1 MQSLR
6 ELYKVGVGPSSSHT
20 MGPMKIAEHIKKL
33 YPYAQEV
40 IVHLYGSLALT
51 GKGHLTDKIMEKT
64 FSPIK
69 CTFTFSSDSLPKH
82 PNGMIVD
89 VIADQKI
96 SASIEAYSIGGGE
109 IVFAGDHHQ
118 YKKEVYPQKTLE
130 EILLYCESQ
139 GISLYDYVLA
149 YEDEDIKGY
158 LHMILDTMFRC
169 IEKGLH
175 TQGTIQG
182 ALKLKR
188 VASSMYQQALNTHSE
203 TERGRLFL
211 ASYAYAV
218 SEQNADGY
226 TIVTAPTCGA
236 SGILPAVLYY
246 AYSKMSMKK
255 SDLIKALAIAG
266 IFGNVVK
273 TNATISG
280 AAGGCQAEVGTA
292 CAMAAAAMAW
302 IYELNNSLIAYA
314 AEMGLEHNLG
324 LTCDPV
330 MGYVQIPC
338 IERNAFGAMRAVD
351 SATLAKELGYLRK
364 NKISFDTIVQVM
376 KETGADLNS
385 AYKETS
391 LGGLAKEYKDIY
403 ED

>member
-1 MQSLR
+1 M
-6 ELYKVGVGPSSSHT
+6 
-20 MGPMKIAEHIKKL
+20 
-33 YPYAQEV
+33 
-40 IVHLYGSLALT
+40 
-51 GKGHLTDKIMEKT
+51 
-64 FSPIK
+64 
-69 CTFTFSSDSLPKH
+69 
-82 PNGMIVD
+82 
-89 VIADQKI
+89 
-96 SASIEAYSIGGGE
+96 
-109 IVFAGDHHQ
+109 
-118 YKKEVYPQKTLE
+118 
-130 EILLYCESQ
+130 
-139 GISLYDYVLA
+139 
-149 YEDEDIKGY
+149 
-158 LHMILDTMFRC
+158 
-169 IEKGLH
+169 
-175 TQGTIQG
+175 
-182 ALKLKR
+182 
-188 VASSMYQQALNTHSE
+188 
-203 TERGRLFL
+203 
-211 ASYAYAV
+211 
-218 SEQNADGY
+218 
-226 TIVTAPTCGA
+226 
-236 SGILPAVLYY
+236 
-246 AYSKMSMKK
+246 
-255 SDLIKALAIAG
+255 IKALAIAG

-280 AAGGCQAEVGTA
+280 ADGGCQAEVGTA